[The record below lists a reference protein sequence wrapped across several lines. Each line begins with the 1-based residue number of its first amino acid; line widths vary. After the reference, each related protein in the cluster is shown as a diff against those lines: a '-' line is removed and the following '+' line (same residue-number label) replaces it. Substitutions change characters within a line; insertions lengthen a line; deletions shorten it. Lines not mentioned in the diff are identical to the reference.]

1 MDIRMRYLSAL
12 KSSSARTPYVTPARK
27 IIRREL
33 MEWILFREYLD
44 PASDMGC
51 VADRLGVPRE
61 DVSDLLWICT
71 GERFLTI
78 RKRLRIGDAK
88 RLLLSR
94 PDMTMSEVAR
104 TVGFQDK
111 SDFRRAFKEETGYT
125 YNDYLNRFR
134 ILKSMDL
141 LEDDQQKIYQIA
153 DEVGIGDYK
162 YFVSVFEKYTGMTPT
177 NYRKEVNQAGGAESA
192 DGPEGESENA

>member
-111 SDFRRAFKEETGYT
+111 SDFRRAFKEETGY
-125 YNDYLNRFR
+125 LPRVWRESGGRRLKCRIKAIREAGRNRYSSLHR
-134 ILKSMDL
+134 
-141 LEDDQQKIYQIA
+141 
-153 DEVGIGDYK
+153 
-162 YFVSVFEKYTGMTPT
+162 
-177 NYRKEVNQAGGAESA
+177 
-192 DGPEGESENA
+192 NA

>member
-12 KSSSARTPYVTPARK
+12 KSSARTPSATPARK
-27 IIRREL
+27 IIRQEF

-44 PASDMGC
+44 PAADMDR
-51 VADRLGVPRE
+51 VAGRLGVPRE

-78 RKRLRIGDAK
+78 RKRLRIEDAK
-88 RLLLSR
+88 ELLLSR

-111 SDFRRAFKEETGYT
+111 SDFRRAFREETGF
-125 YNDYLNRFR
+125 LPRVWRESGGRWLRCRIRVIREAGRNRCYALHR
-134 ILKSMDL
+134 
-141 LEDDQQKIYQIA
+141 
-153 DEVGIGDYK
+153 
-162 YFVSVFEKYTGMTPT
+162 
-177 NYRKEVNQAGGAESA
+177 
-192 DGPEGESENA
+192 NA

>member
-1 MDIRMRYLSAL
+1 MSKITNLDIFAKFIASLLNSDYGHPNAIPLRPQVFFSQDTVRHPSPKDHQAGVDGMDIV
-12 KSSSARTPYVTPARK
+12 PG
-27 IIRREL
+27 
-33 MEWILFREYLD
+33 
-44 PASDMGC
+44 ASDMGC

-111 SDFRRAFKEETGYT
+111 SDFRRAFKEETGY
-125 YNDYLNRFR
+125 LPRVWRESGGKRLKCRIKAIREAGRNRCSSLHR
-134 ILKSMDL
+134 
-141 LEDDQQKIYQIA
+141 
-153 DEVGIGDYK
+153 
-162 YFVSVFEKYTGMTPT
+162 
-177 NYRKEVNQAGGAESA
+177 
-192 DGPEGESENA
+192 NA